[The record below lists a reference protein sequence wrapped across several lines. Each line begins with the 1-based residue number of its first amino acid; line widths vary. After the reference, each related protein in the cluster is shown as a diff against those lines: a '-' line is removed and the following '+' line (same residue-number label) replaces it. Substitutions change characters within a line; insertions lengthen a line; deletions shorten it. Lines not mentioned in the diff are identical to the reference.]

1 MTINYFD
8 QSFKSFKIIIILKIL
23 ISINNKLSIRIKDIR
38 IIISRIY
45 KTIKSDYNIN
55 IINFGLNNKRYILYS
70 FKKYNIKD

>member
-1 MTINYFD
+1 MNYFG
-8 QSFKSFKIIIILKIL
+8 QFFEFFKTIIVLIIIILT
-23 ISINNKLSIRIKDIR
+23 NNELLIRIEDIY

-45 KTIKSDYNIN
+45 KGIKSDRNDN